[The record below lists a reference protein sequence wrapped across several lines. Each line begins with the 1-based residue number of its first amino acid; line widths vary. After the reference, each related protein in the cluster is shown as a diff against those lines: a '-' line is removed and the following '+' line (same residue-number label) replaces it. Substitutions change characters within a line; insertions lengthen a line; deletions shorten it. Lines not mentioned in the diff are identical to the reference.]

1 MKLLQRKQILGTVL
15 LSCTLLF
22 TINAY
27 AQETGLAQNL
37 TLSVQVQKQKQ
48 KVQRDLSAELAHSI
62 KAELDRFSTRY
73 NTVKTQE
80 LAVVSKQKKLATKK
94 QQTSAY

>member
-37 TLSVQVQKQKQ
+37 TLSVQVQKQ

>member
-37 TLSVQVQKQKQ
+37 TLSVQVQKQK
-48 KVQRDLSAELAHSI
+48 VQRDLSAELAHSI

-80 LAVVSKQKKLATKK
+80 LAVVSNQKKLATKK

>member
-1 MKLLQRKQILGTVL
+1 MKLLQSKQTLRAFL

-22 TINAY
+22 TINTY
-27 AQETGLAQNL
+27 AQDTGLAQNL
-37 TLSVQVQKQKQ
+37 TLSVQAQKQ

-62 KAELDRFSTRY
+62 KVELDRFSTRY
-73 NTVKTQE
+73 STVKTQE
-80 LAVVSKQKKLATKK
+80 LAAVSKQKKLATKK